1 MNSLNG
7 NDFLYNATLRGT
19 TKTDTIS
26 EDTAA
31 AGVTIDGVK
40 LKDGVVTGTGVTA
53 TSNSLVIK
61 PTTDA
66 TTAIQVAD
74 KDGNAILT
82 VDTTNNNVGIGTTG
96 PETVLSINGG
106 IGLLGNVSGSTPYM
120 ANSNGGF
127 IGATGTGGSYP
138 YTEYGNLVIASRTN
152 GTGRDIVFQT
162 GSTLTNR
169 MVIDRTGNVGI
180 GTTSFGTSAVKVIS

>member
-7 NDFLYNATLRGT
+7 KDYLWEATLIT
-19 TKTDTIS
+19 PYVDHIN
-26 EDTAA
+26 ENTADHGVSVD
-31 AGVTIDGVK
+31 GVT
-40 LKDGVVTGTGVTA
+40 LKDGVVTGTGITA

-96 PETVLSINGG
+96 PTKTLDVRGSGIFIQTAGALS
-106 IGLLGNVSGSTPYM
+106 
-120 ANSNGGF
+120 
-127 IGATGTGGSYP
+127 
-138 YTEYGNLVIASRTN
+138 
-152 GTGRDIVFQT
+152 
-162 GSTLTNR
+162 
-169 MVIDRTGNVGI
+169 
-180 GTTSFGTSAVKVIS
+180 